1 MAHVLLRLW
10 KFSGFLE
17 SWLVIAKSVVI
28 GVRTVSDLVYNI
40 NATKSAKIGVH
51 TTSNQL

>member
-10 KFSGFLE
+10 KISEFLE

-28 GVRTVSDLVYNI
+28 GVRTASNQIYSI

-51 TTSNQL
+51 TNSNQL